1 MARRPS
7 PEAARPV
14 FMDRSPRA
22 WSPASPKMVAP
33 VVGPAVVV
41 PLPQLPVATTWG
53 WKPKELGPRE
63 VKDSLGSK
71 AREAM
76 QETT

>member
-7 PEAARPV
+7 PETARTATGPAQSEVRRPV
-14 FMDRSPRA
+14 FVDRVSPRA

-53 WKPKELGPRE
+53 WKPKDVL
-63 VKDSLGSK
+63 KDAKVS
-71 AREAM
+71 
-76 QETT
+76 